1 MERQFQ
7 PGEHKKFLMMRLRPV
22 AILLFS
28 LFLAACQAGGTNT
41 ALSDV
46 LGDWV
51 SGLVNQNWWAD
62 EAMALVDSAPCA
74 DPETQFKAAQVLEQG
89 AEVEADPVRAY
100 SWYAVAATNRDALA
114 ATLSANQV
122 SEAGRIASTWPPA
135 SCEG

>member
-1 MERQFQ
+1 MT
-7 PGEHKKFLMMRLRPV
+7 RLRPV

-74 DPETQFKAAQVLEQG
+74 DPETQFKAAQVLDQG

-100 SWYAVAATNRDALA
+100 SWYAFATARGYEPAATNRDALA
-114 ATLSANQV
+114 ATLSAYQV

>member
-1 MERQFQ
+1 MT
-7 PGEHKKFLMMRLRPV
+7 RLRPV

-28 LFLAACQAGGTNT
+28 LFLSACQAGGTDT
-41 ALSDV
+41 ASSGA

-51 SGLVNQNWWAD
+51 SGLVNPNWWAN
-62 EAMALVDSAPCA
+62 EALVDSAHCA

-100 SWYAVAATNRDALA
+100 SWYAFAAARGYAPAAPNRDALA
-114 ATLSANQV
+114 ATLSAYQG